1 MVDLNQVVRDTWT
14 LRAYDQ
20 SVNDI
25 STLTA
30 LAGGLP
36 KVFVDQYQVQQVLL
50 NLITNAE
57 QAMQAA
63 HGRGTLVVRTWH
75 DAERNLV
82 VLEVTDDG
90 RECRQRTRPASS
102 MRFTTKEVG
111 KGTGLGLSLAYS
123 IVQEHG
129 GRLRVDSVVGQGA
142 SFVMELPVTPGE
154 PVPAHPRRRVL
165 RPGSKAC
172 GCCWWRTRRRW
183 PPR

>member
-1 MVDLNQVVRDTWT
+1 MVDLNQVVRDTLT

-90 RECRQRTRPASS
+90 PGVRQRTRPASS
-102 MRFTTKEVG
+102 MRSSPPRRSARAP
-111 KGTGLGLSLAYS
+111 GLGLSLAYS

-129 GRLRVDSVVGQGA
+129 GRCGSVGGQSSA

-154 PVPAHPRRRVL
+154 PVPRHPRRRVL

-172 GCCWWRTRRRW
+172 RCCWWRTRRW